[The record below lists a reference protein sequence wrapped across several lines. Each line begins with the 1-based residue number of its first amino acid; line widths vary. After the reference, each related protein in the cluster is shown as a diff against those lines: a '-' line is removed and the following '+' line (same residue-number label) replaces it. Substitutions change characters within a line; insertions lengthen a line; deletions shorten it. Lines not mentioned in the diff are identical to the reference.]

1 MDENRDPPPDLRYLQ
16 DPRHTPTPP
25 RRFVYRSAE
34 PDTHLA
40 HPLRRATDFP
50 RPFQAIPG
58 QLCPNP
64 VLLKFRVYLKLN

>member
-1 MDENRDPPPDLRYLQ
+1 MEENPRDPQHPP
-16 DPRHTPTPP
+16 PRP

-34 PDTHLA
+34 PDVSLS
-40 HPLRRATDFP
+40 HPLRRSTDTP
-50 RPFQAIPG
+50 QAFQGIPG